1 VISSTQLAVAMPHA
15 TADNIAR
22 FIQPINNTFDRFGI
36 TTPLRQAT
44 FLAQIAVE
52 SGSLHYV
59 REIADGSA
67 YEGRAD
73 LGNTEPGDGRR
84 FPGGGLG
91 QITGR
96 RNYTVCG
103 IALGLDLV
111 AQPEL
116 LEQPENAALSAGWYW
131 STHGL
136 NAIADAHKFGTA
148 CKTWNGGWNGID
160 DRIDHFIYARKALGI
175 T

>member
-1 VISSTQLAVAMPHA
+1 VISSLQLKAAMPFA
-15 TADNIAR
+15 IDDNIAR
-22 FIQPINNTFDRFGI
+22 FIQPLNDTCDEFGI
-36 TTPLRQAT
+36 STVQRQAV
-44 FLAQIAVE
+44 FLAQITVE
-52 SGSLHYV
+52 SGSLRYV

-84 FPGGGLG
+84 FPGRGLG

-111 AQPEL
+111 AKPEQ
-116 LEQPENAALSAGWYW
+116 LEEPGPAARSAGWYW
-131 STHGL
+131 RTHNL
-136 NAIADAHKFGTA
+136 NAAADAGKFGTA
-148 CKTWNGGWNGID
+148 CKLWNGGYNGLD
-160 DRIDHFIYARKALGI
+160 ERIISYLNARKALGI
-175 T
+175 Y